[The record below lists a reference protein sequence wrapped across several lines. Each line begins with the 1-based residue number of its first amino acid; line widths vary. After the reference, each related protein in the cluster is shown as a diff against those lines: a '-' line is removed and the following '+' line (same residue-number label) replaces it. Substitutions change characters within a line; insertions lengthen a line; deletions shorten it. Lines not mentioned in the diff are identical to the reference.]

1 MELFWFC
8 QETKGNVEERGCDT
22 KQWFP
27 NLTRSQPEKHL
38 KSSKQFENRFTAA
51 ADNHEPR
58 SFCIFCLRIFADN
71 RRKPTRLACHF
82 KIQFLSSLCHPFKI
96 SILSVCFVWSHH
108 TLVG

>member
-1 MELFWFC
+1 MELFWFR
-8 QETKGNVEERGCDT
+8 QEMKGNVEERGYDT

-38 KSSKQFENRFTAA
+38 KSSKWFENRFTTA
-51 ADNHEPR
+51 ADNHELR
-58 SFCIFCLRIFADN
+58 SFCVFCLRIFADN
-71 RRKPTRLACHF
+71 RMKLTRLACHF

-96 SILSVCFVWSHH
+96 SILSVYFMWSHH